1 MKTEKTKEIVVLEKK
16 VSKLMQAVE
25 NQSISSNEEMMQA
38 GELRKE
44 IKTVAKTA
52 KEEKEKATKPLND
65 VLKTIRDWFAPLEEN
80 CKKAIVIVESEM
92 RKYQNEIDE
101 KRRKA
106 EAEAQKIVD
115 AAQKKLEEGKMTETA
130 FEKTVEK
137 LETKLETVP
146 EVITKSEDF
155 HTRVIKKVR
164 IVDALLIPRE
174 YLVPDTVKIN
184 TAVKSGTIIPGCELY
199 EEQTFV

>member
-1 MKTEKTKEIVVLEKK
+1 METEKTKEIVVLERK
-16 VSKLMQAVE
+16 VNKLMQAVE

-52 KEEKEKATKPLND
+52 REEKEKATKPLND
-65 VLKTIRDWFAPLEEN
+65 VLKTIRGWFAPLEEN
-80 CKKAIVIVESEM
+80 CEKAIGIVESEM

-115 AAQKKLEEGKMTETA
+115 AAQKKLEEGKMTEDA
-130 FEKTVEK
+130 FEKKVEK

-174 YLVPDTVKIN
+174 YLVPDTTKIN
-184 TAVKSGTIIPGCELY
+184 AAVKSGTVIPGCELY